1 MEEYLDTMASL
12 INDYGQRRNAVLAI
26 SVRRLARE
34 LASYLRLR
42 HSTSSYM
49 IERRRATVG
58 PKGWTARD
66 EEIWQEWLDYT
77 FNLES
82 WTTEVLQPL
91 FGTDV
96 HSWEIGDWRLEVFTY
111 LKDWIQRDMVIVDNF
126 DMTPEEPVVEVLYDG
141 LDPYMVEHGMIKGLR

>member
-42 HSTSSYM
+42 RSNSSYM
-49 IERRRATVG
+49 IERRRATG
-58 PKGWTARD
+58 EPKGWTAHD

-96 HSWEIGDWRLEVFTY
+96 HSWEIDGWRLEVFTY
-111 LKDWIQRDMVIVDNF
+111 LKDWIQRDMIIVDNF